1 MSTPDISVPFGIQTC
16 DANADDM
23 IRGRLLPSP
32 FALSESVE
40 LEPAVEGFAPGAAG
54 VAGIVRAEGACAVVI
69 QVHLGV
75 SSCPFP
81 VKVQGDNSGG
91 NVVMVT
97 TCSDKEFWG
106 VLGYFYVNQ

>member
-1 MSTPDISVPFGIQTC
+1 MPDISVPFGIQTC

-54 VAGIVRAEGACAVVI
+54 VAGIVGTEGAGTVVVE
-69 QVHLGV
+69 VHLGV
-75 SSCPFP
+75 GSGTFP
-81 VKVQGDNSGG
+81 VKVEGYQTGRYVVVVASGG
-91 NVVMVT
+91 
-97 TCSDKEFWG
+97 DEELGG
-106 VLGYFYVNQ
+106 VLGYLYVNQ